1 MIACQSTSS
10 VFTVVPQTCHP
21 YVTEPSFRKELIGM
35 LTCCPRPSF
44 FLGHQVVS
52 GTAVRGTVRVG
63 DTLLLG
69 PDSTGKFEP
78 VGIKGIHRR
87 RMPTSEVRGGQAASF
102 ALKKIKRAAIRK
114 GMVLV
119 HPSLKPVAH
128 WEFDAE
134 VVILHHP
141 TTITTKYQAMVH
153 AGSVRQTAAI
163 LEM

>member
-1 MIACQSTSS
+1 
-10 VFTVVPQTCHP
+10 
-21 YVTEPSFRKELIGM
+21 M

-44 FLGHQVVS
+44 FLGPQVVS
-52 GTAVRGTVRVG
+52 GTAVRGTVHVG